1 LRTESATATITRAV
15 TVAAGVY
22 APGHLGELTQYLP
35 FELVDD
41 VLAQA
46 KAVQRRLR
54 VLPSRA
60 GVYFVLA
67 LGMFPHLGYLRVWG
81 KLTAGLSGL
90 GLPHPSEKAL
100 RDLRRRLGPGP
111 LRALFEVVAGP
122 LAQPH
127 TPGVRFAG
135 LRTVAFDGLN
145 SLKVPDTSRN
155 RSWAGKIR
163 HRLGL
168 AGYPALR
175 LMTLAETGTRGLPGA
190 ALGSR
195 ADRDETGPARRL
207 LPLLGPGMLVLLDRA
222 FDSNAFLAEV
232 AATGAVPLARA
243 KSTRIPLVLR
253 HLPDG
258 SYLSCL
264 GRLDVRIVEAEVAMT
279 GADGTRIADSYRL
292 ITTLTDYRAY
302 PAQALVRLYHERWEI
317 ESAYLALRHTLLGG
331 RVLRSGDRPG
341 VEQQLWALLTLYQLL
356 RRAMVDAVET
366 RPGTNPDRASFTTA
380 LEAARDQLTA
390 AAGICPPGPAGLT
403 VIGRAVLA
411 TLLPAR
417 RPRFSARKV
426 KCATSRYLNHGD
438 ERPHA
443 VTAITAISVTVRT
456 PPLRDS
462 ASRRRP
468 HRRTSTLIGPPRPTR
483 RQRITAI
490 ITSQP
495 PRDWTPRELARM
507 LNVHPRHLATQ
518 LREWSL
524 LGFFTRTGLGTYR
537 LNTPTPPPS
546 STTGPDP

>member
-1 LRTESATATITRAV
+1 V
-15 TVAAGVY
+15 F

-41 VLAQA
+41 VLDQTRT
-46 KAVQRRLR
+46 VQRRLR
-54 VLPSRA
+54 DLPSRA

-67 LGMFPHLGYLRVWG
+67 LGLFPHLGYVRVWG
-81 KLTAGLSGL
+81 KLTAGLAGL
-90 GLPHPSEKAL
+90 EVPRPSEKAL
-100 RDLRRRLGPGP
+100 RDLRRRLGPTP
-111 LRALFEVVAGP
+111 LKALFEIVAGP

-145 SLKVPDTSRN
+145 SLKIPDTGRN
-155 RSWAGKIR
+155 RAWAGKIR

-175 LMTLAETGTRGLPGA
+175 LMTLAETGTRGLLGA
-190 ALGSR
+190 TVGSR
-195 ADRDETGPARRL
+195 TDRDEANLARRL
-207 LPLLGPGMLVLLDRA
+207 LHLLRPGMLVLVDRA
-222 FDSNAFLAEV
+222 FDSSAFLAEIT
-232 AATGAVPLARA
+232 ATGAALLARA
-243 KSTRIPLVLR
+243 KSTRIPLVLGL
-253 HLPDG
+253 LPDG
-258 SYLSCL
+258 SYLS
-264 GRLDVRIVEAEVAMT
+264 RLDQLEVRIIEAELAMT
-279 GADGTRIADSYRL
+279 GADGSRIADSYRL
-292 ITTLTDYRAY
+292 ITTLLDPRRY
-302 PAQALVRLYHERWEI
+302 PAAALVRLYHERWEI

-341 VEQQLWALLTLYQLL
+341 IEQELWALLTLYQLL
-356 RRAMVDAVET
+356 RMAMVTAIET
-366 RPGTNPDRASFTTA
+366 RPGTNPDRASFTSA
-380 LEAARDQLTA
+380 LEATRDQLTA
-390 AAGICPPGPAGLT
+390 AAGIFPGLT
-403 VIGRAVLA
+403 DLTGAIGRAVLS

-438 ERPHA
+438 QRPHA
-443 VTAITAISVTVRT
+443 VTAIAAIDITVRT
-456 PPLRDS
+456 PPPRTPTS
-462 ASRRRP
+462 TRRP
-468 HRRTSTLIGPPRPTR
+468 HRRTSVFGPRRPTR
-483 RQRITAI
+483 RELITAI

-537 LNTPTPPPS
+537 LNTPTPAAS